1 VSWGQGAASVPRHWL
16 ARRHLGSVS
25 GMRLTMVGCSGS
37 IPGPYSAA
45 SCYLLEADGFRL
57 VVDLGN
63 GAVGALQR
71 YTALNRVD
79 AVALSHLH
87 ADHCLDMCPLWVA
100 RTYAPEGALPR
111 IPVYGPAGTA
121 ERIARANDDP
131 DLTSSFDFVTLTPGQ
146 HRIGPFAVTTG
157 HVAHPVETFA
167 FRFEHGGHVL
177 TYSGD
182 TGESPVLVELA
193 RSADVLLCEAGF
205 PDLPD
210 LPPNLHLCGRQAGE
224 HAARAGAVRLILT
237 HLAPDIDPAR
247 SLAAA
252 AGAFGGTV
260 SLAAPGQVLDLG

>member
-1 VSWGQGAASVPRHWL
+1 MEPGSVAGVPRHWP
-16 ARRHLGSVS
+16 ARRHLGSVI

-37 IPGPYSAA
+37 MPGPHSAA

-87 ADHCLDMCPLWVA
+87 ADHCLDMCPLWIA
-100 RTYAPEGALPR
+100 RKYSDEDPLRP
-111 IPVYGPAGTA
+111 IPVYAPAGAA
-121 ERIARANDDP
+121 ERIARA
-131 DLTSSFDFVTLTPGQ
+131 S
-146 HRIGPFAVTTG
+146 G
-157 HVAHPVETFA
+157 HA
-167 FRFEHGGHVL
+167 L

-182 TGESPVLVELA
+182 TGESPTLVELA
-193 RSADVLLCEAGF
+193 RPADVLLCEAGF

-210 LPPNLHLCGRQAGE
+210 LPPNLHLCGRQAGQ
-224 HAARAGAVRLILT
+224 HAARAGAGRLILT

-252 AGAFGGTV
+252 AGLRRRSTQLILTTWPPFLHSCGLRPPAGAMLQFET
-260 SLAAPGQVLDLG
+260 

>member
-1 VSWGQGAASVPRHWL
+1 MELGSVADVPRRWL
-16 ARRHLGSVS
+16 ARRHLGSVV

-37 IPGPYSAA
+37 MPGPHSAA

-71 YTALNRVD
+71 YTALNRVN

-131 DLTSSFDFVTLTPGQ
+131 DVTGAFDFVTLTPGQ

-167 FRFEHGGHVL
+167 FRFEHGGHAL

-182 TGESPVLVELA
+182 TGESPALVELA

-224 HAARAGAVRLILT
+224 HAARAGARRLILT
-237 HLAPDIDPAR
+237 HLAPDYDPEE
-247 SLAAA
+247 SLAGA
-252 AGAFGGTV
+252 AGAFGGPV
-260 SLAAPGQVLDLG
+260 SLAAPGQVTDLG

>member
-1 VSWGQGAASVPRHWL
+1 MEPGSVAGATRHWL
-16 ARRHLGSVS
+16 ARRHLGSVI

-37 IPGPYSAA
+37 MPGPHSAA

-71 YTALNRVD
+71 YTALNQVD

-87 ADHCLDMCPLWVA
+87 ADHCLDMCPLWIA
-100 RTYAPEGALPR
+100 RKYSDEDPLRP
-111 IPVYGPAGTA
+111 IPVHAPAGAA

-131 DLTSSFDFVTLTPGQ
+131 DMTGVFDFVTLTPGR

-224 HAARAGAVRLILT
+224 HAARAGAGRLILT

-252 AGAFGGTV
+252 AEAFGGTV

>member
-1 VSWGQGAASVPRHWL
+1 
-16 ARRHLGSVS
+16 
-25 GMRLTMVGCSGS
+25 
-37 IPGPYSAA
+37 
-45 SCYLLEADGFRL
+45 
-57 VVDLGN
+57 
-63 GAVGALQR
+63 
-71 YTALNRVD
+71 
-79 AVALSHLH
+79 
-87 ADHCLDMCPLWVA
+87 LWVA
-100 RTYAPEGALPR
+100 RKYSDEDPLRP
-111 IPVYGPAGTA
+111 IPVYAPAGA
-121 ERIARANDDP
+121 AGRIARANDDP
-131 DLTSSFDFVTLTPGQ
+131 DVTGVFDFVTLTPGQ
-146 HRIGPFAVTTG
+146 HRIGPFPVTTG

-210 LPPNLHLCGRQAGE
+210 LPPNLHLCGRQAGQ
-224 HAARAGAVRLILT
+224 HAARARAGRLILT

-252 AGAFGGTV
+252 AEAFGGTV